1 MRRKVYPEQINLKS
15 FEFKKELTP
24 KIWENNKLKKHV
36 RERLLNIAQEF
47 IDTTGLEIIPVDIV
61 LVGSI
66 AAFNWSKYS
75 DIDLHIVVDFSSL
88 NDDAELV
95 KNYLYAKKCA
105 WNDKHEDLKIYGYD
119 VELYAQDISEE
130 NVSNGVYSIKYNHWI
145 KFPKFEHNKLK
156 NKLIQDTASLYINKI
171 EYYNN
176 KFDELTSNKSFL
188 LLQSKVEYLYD
199 LIIQGRRQSLPI
211 EGEQAAGNIIFKVLR
226 RSGHL
231 GMLNDLKRKLF
242 DKINSIE
249 ETYKLNDD
257 AFTINEKIY

>member
-1 MRRKVYPEQINLKS
+1 MRRRIKPNDINLKS
-15 FEFKKELTP
+15 FEYKKELNP
-24 KIWENNKLKKHV
+24 KIWKDNKLKENI
-36 RERLLNIAQEF
+36 RQRLISIAKEF
-47 IDTTGLEIIPVDIV
+47 IDTTGLEIVPIDIV

-66 AAFNWSKYS
+66 ASFNWSKYS
-75 DIDLHIVVDFSSL
+75 DIDLHVIVDFKHV

-105 WNDKHEDLKIYGYD
+105 WNDKHKDLKIFGYD

-130 NVSNGVYSIKYNHWI
+130 NVSNGVYSVKFNHWI
-145 KFPKFEHNKLK
+145 KIPKFEHNNIK
-156 NKLIQDTASLYINKI
+156 QDLVKQISTLYINKI
-171 EYYNN
+171 EYYEN
-176 KFDELTSNKSFL
+176 KFYELKNTKSFL

-199 LIIQGRRQSLPI
+199 LIIKGRRQSLPK

-242 DKINSIE
+242 DKLNSIDE
-249 ETYKLNDD
+249 NY
-257 AFTINEKIY
+257 

>member
-1 MRRKVYPEQINLKS
+1 MRNFVKPEQINLKS
-15 FEFKKELTP
+15 FEFKKELSP
-24 KIWENNKLKKHV
+24 KIWKDNKLKKHI
-36 RERLLNIAQEF
+36 RQRLLDIANEF
-47 IDTTGLEIIPVDIV
+47 IETTDLDIIPIDIV

-66 AAFNWSKYS
+66 ASFNWSKYS
-75 DIDLHIVVDFSSL
+75 DIDLHIIVDFKAL
-88 NDDAELV
+88 NDNEDLV

-105 WNDKHEDLKIYGYD
+105 WNDKHKDLKIYGYD

-145 KFPKFEHNKLK
+145 KVPQFQHNKLK
-156 NKLIQDTASLYINKI
+156 NKLIKDTAALYINKI

-176 KFDELTSNKSFL
+176 KFDELTNNKSFL

-199 LIIQGRRQSLPI
+199 LIIQGRRQSLPK
-211 EGEQAAGNIIFKVLR
+211 EGEQAAGNIIFKILR

-249 ETYKLNDD
+249 ETYKLDNNIL
-257 AFTINEKIY
+257 TINE